1 VAPRDAGPSS
11 RPAPKSLSLSSAGRD
26 ALGRDALGRD
36 SLGRDPPRAAGAG
49 ATSSRSTRGRRPRGR
64 SNSSSRAPESR
75 ETESRD
81 TGSRETGSRA
91 TGVST
96 ASTKSAESATGRRLR
111 PRVVGRRAGR
121 SSSSALTRSTLAR
134 STAGEAAG
142 VESTASLSS
151 ASGRRRRTVPREADV
166 PAAGRRLRVLGSAA
180 VPSSSPAGFLAFG
193 GGSSSPKSTSRSV
206 NAASSQLK
214 SSSGSGDVVL
224 LRAIPH
230 SVANTNTAKPS
241 AHPGRSATHLICS
254 RPGSRSGIIASGQ
267 SLRTGPFW
275 PAPDTA
281 PKHSR
286 AASTSLHWPP
296 QWPPPSTG
304 LPLPGLPQPSSIVG
318 FTLSTRH
325 AHTESLLLRW
335 THRSTW
341 TQRFTSLCFEL
352 PTWRSRPK
360 DQT

>member
-11 RPAPKSLSLSSAGRD
+11 SPAPKSLSLSSA
-26 ALGRDALGRD
+26 GRDALGRD

-75 ETESRD
+75 DTESR
-81 TGSRETGSRA
+81 EAGSRA
-91 TGVST
+91 TGVS
-96 ASTKSAESATGRRLR
+96 AVSTKSAESATGRRLR

-151 ASGRRRRTVPREADV
+151 ASGRRRRTVPRDPVV

-254 RPGSRSGIIASGQ
+254 RPGIIAFGQ
-267 SLRTGPFW
+267 SVLAGPR
-275 PAPDTA
+275 
-281 PKHSR
+281 HSR
-286 AASTSLHWPP
+286 AQSSDSLSRSDMPTRNHHRCDGLTDPHGLNASLASASSPRRGARAHKTNPESDCIAVLWTLPHPP
-296 QWPPPSTG
+296 GRIINRPPHPPVSTDSH
-304 LPLPGLPQPSSIVG
+304 PA
-318 FTLSTRH
+318 RH
-325 AHTESLLLRW
+325 G
-335 THRSTW
+335 
-341 TQRFTSLCFEL
+341 
-352 PTWRSRPK
+352 
-360 DQT
+360 